1 MARSFSIAA
10 SASYGSNCVAWTVLS
25 PSEISARLRGA
36 LRRYLPG
43 TDALVWPNN
52 LTAIV
57 KTVAAGLHD
66 MHLRAAWLY
75 EQIFAT
81 TASVQHL
88 ERHGAELG
96 IYRRPMARAEG
107 VVTLNGYADTIYP
120 AGIAF
125 IAGNR
130 LYHSISDARSDL
142 TGLLTLTILSDDYGV
157 ATNIAA
163 GETVERAD
171 PTQFPNLE
179 LEATVASGGIGGGA
193 DTETDASLR
202 ARILDR
208 KRRPPQGGAYSDY
221 EQFARAVPGV
231 IQAWAFPFAD
241 APGTVGVWFLFEGR
255 ENGIPEAGDIALVQD
270 ALEARRLIR
279 AGLSVAA
286 PIPAPLTITIAN
298 LAVDT
303 VQTRAAISAS
313 IAAMLVRRARPGVAS
328 APFTLSRSW
337 ISEAISLAVGE
348 DRHFLIDPSGDI
360 TYVGGEMPVLDTVSY
375 V

>member
-1 MARSFSIAA
+1 
-10 SASYGSNCVAWTVLS
+10 
-25 PSEISARLRGA
+25 
-36 LRRYLPG
+36 
-43 TDALVWPNN
+43 
-52 LTAIV
+52 
-57 KTVAAGLHD
+57 
-66 MHLRAAWLY
+66 
-75 EQIFAT
+75 
-81 TASVQHL
+81 
-88 ERHGAELG
+88 
-96 IYRRPMARAEG
+96 
-107 VVTLNGYADTIYP
+107 
-120 AGIAF
+120 
-125 IAGNR
+125 
-130 LYHSISDARSDL
+130 
-142 TGLLTLTILSDDYGV
+142 
-157 ATNIAA
+157 
-163 GETVERAD
+163 
-171 PTQFPNLE
+171 
-179 LEATVASGGIGGGA
+179 
-193 DTETDASLR
+193 
-202 ARILDR
+202 
-208 KRRPPQGGAYSDY
+208 RPPQGGAYSDY

-286 PIPAPLTITIAN
+286 PVPAPLTITIAS

-360 TYVGGEMPVLDTVSY
+360 TYVGGEMPVLDTISY

>member
-1 MARSFSIAA
+1 M
-10 SASYGSNCVAWTVLS
+10 AWTVLS
-25 PSEISARLRGA
+25 PTEISARLRGA

-43 TDALVWPNN
+43 TDALVSPNN

-57 KTVAAGLHD
+57 KTFAAGLHD

-75 EQIFAT
+75 QQVFAA

-107 VVTLNGYADTIYP
+107 YVTLNGYADTVYP
-120 AGIAF
+120 AGIGF
-125 IAGNR
+125 IFGAR
-130 LYHSISDARSDL
+130 LYQSASDARSDL
-142 TGLLTLTILSDDYGV
+142 AGVVTLLLLSDDYGTV
-157 ATNIAA
+157 TNVAA
-163 GETVERAD
+163 GETMQRAD
-171 PTQFPNLE
+171 PTQFPNLD

-221 EQFARAVPGV
+221 ERFAREVPGV
-231 IQAWAFPFAD
+231 SQAWALPFAD
-241 APGTVGVWFLFEGR
+241 APGTVGVWFLFDGR
-255 ENGIPEAGDIALVQD
+255 VNGIPEAGDISIVQD

-279 AGLSVAA
+279 AGLSVSA
-286 PIPAPLTITIAN
+286 PIPTPLDVTISGLALDTI
-298 LAVDT
+298 
-303 VQTRAAISAS
+303 QTRAAISAS
-313 IAAMLVRRARPGVAS
+313 VSAMLVARARPGVAAS
-328 APFTLSRSW
+328 PFTLSRSW
-337 ISEAISLAVGE
+337 VSEAISLAVGE
-348 DRHFLIDPSGDI
+348 DRHFLLQPSGDI
-360 TYVGGEMPVLDTVSY
+360 TYIDGHMPVLGAIAY